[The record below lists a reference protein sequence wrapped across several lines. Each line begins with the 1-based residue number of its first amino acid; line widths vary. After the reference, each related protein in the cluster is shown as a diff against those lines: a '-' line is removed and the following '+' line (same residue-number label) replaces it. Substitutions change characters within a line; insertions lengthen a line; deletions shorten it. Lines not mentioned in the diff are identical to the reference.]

1 NQVVKSS
8 VEVESN
14 RTETKSQRLQDFIW
28 TLVRRNVSKIGKLMV
43 QLSQSENDEI
53 GDGTTGVVILAG
65 ALLDQTESLLD
76 RFVLPMGSSW
86 RRSSRS
92 SILPRSIKTRN
103 RGAPKQFL
111 SSSGHVQHRKTT
123 ASQKPGS
130 STARKKSYQTSLI
143 WCLDLLDNLIVTG
156 CADGRLKF
164 WEFTTGNFK
173 GIYEPEHT
181 RINGVPNIKFTG
193 NKVVAARLSGR
204 IDFLRLETYTQG
216 RSTGD
221 LRPRTGADQFER
233 LPKFPAH
240 ISTGSAGSL
249 NMFQQPN
256 SPASVHHASEEELR
270 CILEFH
276 QQGTGGSAGD
286 VSGAVYAARSLRA
299 DLVSWPVRAQLDVT
313 SAENYRKLREYEQE
327 KFLSMVKQVKDAGV
341 TLAIRQRGF
350 DDEANYLQLQQH

>member
-1 NQVVKSS
+1 
-8 VEVESN
+8 
-14 RTETKSQRLQDFIW
+14 
-28 TLVRRNVSKIGKLMV
+28 MV

-53 GDGTTGVVILAG
+53 GDGTTG
-65 ALLDQTESLLD
+65 
-76 RFVLPMGSSW
+76 
-86 RRSSRS
+86 
-92 SILPRSIKTRN
+92 KTRN

-221 LRPRTGADQFER
+221 LRPRTGAVT
-233 LPKFPAH
+233 H

-276 QQGTGGSAGD
+276 QQGTGGS
-286 VSGAVYAARSLRA
+286 AVYAARSLRA